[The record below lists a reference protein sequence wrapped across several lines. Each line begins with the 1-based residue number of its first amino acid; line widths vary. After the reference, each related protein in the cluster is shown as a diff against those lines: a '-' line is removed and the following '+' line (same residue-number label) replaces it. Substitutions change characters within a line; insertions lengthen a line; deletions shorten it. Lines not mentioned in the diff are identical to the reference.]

1 MHHACISSSLKI
13 VWRLVLF
20 IVITWLLIPLNE
32 SVTHYIYLITDPV
45 VEFYHSFLG
54 FDAGDRGDM
63 EELTFLIFAVTTTSI
78 IATCFI
84 AVIEASFR
92 KLMRMLRG
100 G

>member
-1 MHHACISSSLKI
+1 
-13 VWRLVLF
+13 
-20 IVITWLLIPLNE
+20 
-32 SVTHYIYLITDPV
+32 